1 MVLLFAGPAVAAPGT
16 AAPEERPPPGE
27 VDAFMERVFESRR
40 AAWKRLGDFDLGEIA
55 TWRIG
60 RAGELPVAA
69 SRVEYRW
76 SVRGGVALQSPV
88 AVDGVAVGDRHRR
101 AYERRFRHDERRRR
115 EGRDSRPRPLGREEL
130 QDRVDEILESDWEVS
145 AGRGLRR
152 RLAGDALLL
161 GDAAAAVALYTGDL
175 LEELGGVPAVGFAEA
190 LDRTEALLRLGE
202 QGRLSGGEAR
212 RALRGPLA
220 ALSDRL
226 DLHGEAGPDDAARF
240 LDLALRASLLESG
253 GTGPAGADARA
264 GEARRGGAAA
274 TGEAALVRVRERLA
288 AEAPIGGAG
297 PDFFPGHGVRL
308 DPDRVEPRFV
318 VDHHYYTDWTF
329 EPGRF
334 YLVGREAV
342 AGGEAL
348 RIEYYPLDARQA
360 PAGEEDGFEGE
371 DFGEEDFVDRV
382 VGSVHRRTLHTFRVD
397 PATLDLVEHTVEN
410 GGLPGF
416 PLRWLLRVDGFR
428 AEMALAPLAEDG
440 PLGEIR
446 MPKRVEV
453 RGSLSTGLGD
463 LEVVVTREFFDY
475 RRTAPADPILPAA
488 ILPDAVPPDPV
499 SPDAVSAEGIPPEP
513 VSPAAETAGSPEVA
527 PPSPSPAPGESP
539 SGLPGPGGAAEVRV
553 FGNAALADTEVLRL
567 AGLEP
572 GEVPAPGSEERVA
585 ARLRTSGRFGRVAV
599 RRRFRSL
606 TPGRE
611 PTTVFWVEERRT
623 VSARSSGSTPTR
635 REASPIPAPVVFPI
649 LNYDDGYGATYGA
662 RLTAPDPVGE
672 RSRLS
677 LPLSW
682 GGLRRAALE
691 FEVRPT
697 RGPFSLVRAGVS
709 ASERENPHYLLRD
722 RRSGFAVGA
731 ERRIG
736 ERWKFVGGAD
746 WSRVRFGDRR
756 ERLGAYR
763 LGLERD
769 TRSDRLFPRSG
780 AFLRAGWQGLRAAGG
795 PVVHRPHLDA
805 RGFVGLFGR
814 SVLAVRARYE
824 GASAP
829 LPPYARPLF
838 GGMDSVRGHRVG
850 AEAAD
855 RLAAASVELRSPL
868 NGPLEAHRWGVRLFY
883 DFGAVAAAGEK
894 FRRAPLRR
902 GLGAGVFLRA
912 PFLTLLL
919 DVASDLEGGGR
930 VHLSTTA
937 RF

>member
-1 MVLLFAGPAVAAPGT
+1 MLLFAGPAVAAAGN

-40 AAWKRLGDFDLGEIA
+40 AAWKRLGDFDLREIA

-130 QDRVDEILESDWEVS
+130 QDRVDEILESDWGVA

-152 RLAGDALLL
+152 RIAGDALLL
-161 GDAAAAVALYTGDL
+161 GDDAAAVALYTGDL

-220 ALSDRL
+220 ALSESL
-226 DLHGEAGPDDAARF
+226 DLHGEAGPDEAARF
-240 LDLALRASLLESG
+240 LDLASRASLLEPG
-253 GTGPAGADARA
+253 EPAPAGAS
-264 GEARRGGAAA
+264 
-274 TGEAALVRVRERLA
+274 A
-288 AEAPIGGAG
+288 AEAHRTGGTSAEGMDLVSVREWLAEAAELG
-297 PDFFPGHGVRL
+297 PADSDLVPGHGVRL

-348 RIEYYPLDARQA
+348 QIEYYPLDARQA
-360 PAGEEDGFEGE
+360 PAGEEDDFEGG

-475 RRTAPADPILPAA
+475 RRTEGAGA
-488 ILPDAVPPDPV
+488 ILPEASLPDPI
-499 SPDAVSAEGIPPEP
+499 STDAIRPGAPTPAVAADGSTEVVPVPSAR
-513 VSPAAETAGSPEVA
+513 AG
-527 PPSPSPAPGESP
+527 GGSP
-539 SGLPGPGGAAEVRV
+539 SGIPDDFVGAAEVRV
-553 FGNAALADTEVLRL
+553 FGNAALPYTEVIRL

-572 GEVPAPGSEERVA
+572 DEVPAPGSEDRVA
-585 ARLRTSGRFGRVAV
+585 ARLRASGRFGRVAV

-606 TPGRE
+606 TPGRA
-611 PTTVFWVEERRT
+611 PTTVIWVEERRT
-623 VSARSSGSTPTR
+623 VSAPSSGPTR
-635 REASPIPAPVVFPI
+635 PRRKASPIPAPVVFPI
-649 LNYDDGYGATYGA
+649 LNYADGYGVTYGA

-677 LPLSW
+677 VPLSW

-697 RGPFSLVRAGVS
+697 RGPFSVVRAGVS
-709 ASERENPHYLLRD
+709 ASERENPHYLLRE
-722 RRSGFAVGA
+722 RRTGFAVGA

-736 ERWKFVGGAD
+736 ERWRVLGGAD
-746 WSRVRFGDRR
+746 RSRVRFGDRS
-756 ERLGAYR
+756 ERLDAYR
-763 LGLERD
+763 LALERD

-780 AFLRAGWQGLRAAGG
+780 AFLRVGWEGLRPEGG
-795 PVVHRPHLDA
+795 PAIRRPHLDA

-814 SVLAVRARYE
+814 SVLALRARYE
-824 GASAP
+824 GANAP
-829 LPPYARPLF
+829 LPPYARPLL

-850 AEAAD
+850 AEASD

-868 NGPLEAHRWGVRLFY
+868 NDPLDPRKWGVRLFY
-883 DFGAVAAAGEK
+883 DFGAVAAAGEE
-894 FRRAPLRR
+894 FRRSPLRR

>member
-1 MVLLFAGPAVAAPGT
+1 
-16 AAPEERPPPGE
+16 
-27 VDAFMERVFESRR
+27 MERVFESRR
-40 AAWKRLGDFDLGEIA
+40 AAWKRLGDFDLREIA

-101 AYERRFRHDERRRR
+101 AYERLFRHDERRRR

-130 QDRVDEILESDWEVS
+130 QDRVDEILESDWGVA

-152 RLAGDALLL
+152 RIAGDALLL
-161 GDAAAAVALYTGDL
+161 GDDAAAVALYTGDL

-190 LDRTEALLRLGE
+190 LDRTEALLRMGE

-220 ALSDRL
+220 ALSESL
-226 DLHGEAGPDDAARF
+226 DLHGEAGPDEAARF

-264 GEARRGGAAA
+264 VEARRGDAAA
-274 TGEAALVRVRERLA
+274 TGEAAPVRVRERLA
-288 AEAPIGGAG
+288 AEAPVGGAG

-348 RIEYYPLDARQA
+348 QIEYYPLDARQA
-360 PAGEEDGFEGE
+360 RAGEEDDFEGE

-446 MPKRVEV
+446 MPNRVEV

-475 RRTAPADPILPAA
+475 RRTEGAGA
-488 ILPDAVPPDPV
+488 ILPEASLPNPISTDAIRPGAISPV
-499 SPDAVSAEGIPPEP
+499 SISP
-513 VSPAAETAGSPEVA
+513 VAAGSPEVV
-527 PPSPSPAPGESP
+527 PVPSARARGESP
-539 SGLPGPGGAAEVRV
+539 FGSPDDSGGAAEVRV
-553 FGNAALADTEVLRL
+553 FGNAALPDSEVLRL
-567 AGLEP
+567 AGIEP
-572 GEVPAPGSEERVA
+572 DEVPAPGSEDRVA
-585 ARLRTSGRFGRVAV
+585 DRLRASGRFGRVAV

-606 TPGRE
+606 TPGRA
-611 PTTVFWVEERRT
+611 PTTVIWVEERRT

-635 REASPIPAPVVFPI
+635 RKASPIPAPVVFPI
-649 LNYDDGYGATYGA
+649 LNYADGCGATYGA
-662 RLTAPDPVGE
+662 RLTALDPVGE

-677 LPLSW
+677 IPLSW

-691 FEVRPT
+691 FEARPT

-709 ASERENPHYLLRD
+709 ASERENPHYHLRE
-722 RRSGFAVGA
+722 RRTGFAVGA

-736 ERWKFVGGAD
+736 ERWRVLGGAD
-746 WSRVRFGDRR
+746 RSRVRFGDRS
-756 ERLGAYR
+756 ERLDAYR
-763 LGLERD
+763 LALERD

-780 AFLRAGWQGLRAAGG
+780 AFLRVGWEGLRSEGRPA
-795 PVVHRPHLDA
+795 VRRPHLDA

-814 SVLAVRARYE
+814 SVLALRARYE
-824 GASAP
+824 GANAP
-829 LPPYARPLF
+829 LPPYARSLL

-850 AEAAD
+850 AEASD
-855 RLAAASVELRSPL
+855 RLAAASVEVRSPL
-868 NGPLEAHRWGVRLFY
+868 NDPLDPRKWGVRLFY
-883 DFGAVAAAGEK
+883 DFGAVAAAGEE
-894 FRRAPLRR
+894 FRRSPLRR

-912 PFLTLLL
+912 PFITLLL
-919 DVASDLEGGGR
+919 DAASDLEGGGR
-930 VHLSTTA
+930 IHLSTTA

>member
-1 MVLLFAGPAVAAPGT
+1 
-16 AAPEERPPPGE
+16 
-27 VDAFMERVFESRR
+27 MERVFESRR
-40 AAWKRLGDFDLGEIA
+40 AAWKRLGDFDLREIA

-130 QDRVDEILESDWEVS
+130 QDRVDEILESDWGVA

-152 RLAGDALLL
+152 RIAGDALLL
-161 GDAAAAVALYTGDL
+161 GDDAAAVALYTGDL

-190 LDRTEALLRLGE
+190 LDRTEALLRMGE

-220 ALSDRL
+220 ALSESL
-226 DLHGEAGPDDAARF
+226 DLHGEAGPDEAARF
-240 LDLALRASLLESG
+240 LDLALRASLLDSG

-264 GEARRGGAAA
+264 VEARRGDAAA

-288 AEAPIGGAG
+288 AEAPVGGAG

-348 RIEYYPLDARQA
+348 QIEYYPLDARQA
-360 PAGEEDGFEGE
+360 PAGEEDDFEGG

-410 GGLPGF
+410 SGLPGF

-475 RRTAPADPILPAA
+475 RRTEGAGA
-488 ILPDAVPPDPV
+488 ILPEVSLPNPISTDAIRPGAISPV
-499 SPDAVSAEGIPPEP
+499 SISP
-513 VSPAAETAGSPEVA
+513 VAAGSPEVV
-527 PPSPSPAPGESP
+527 PVPSARARGESP
-539 SGLPGPGGAAEVRV
+539 FGSPDDSGGAAEVRV
-553 FGNAALADTEVLRL
+553 FGNAALPDSEVLRL
-567 AGLEP
+567 AGIEP
-572 GEVPAPGSEERVA
+572 DEVPAPGSEDRVA
-585 ARLRTSGRFGRVAV
+585 DRLRVSGRFGRVAV

-606 TPGRE
+606 TPGRA
-611 PTTVFWVEERRT
+611 PTTVIWVEERRT
-623 VSARSSGSTPTR
+623 VSAPSSGSTRPR
-635 REASPIPAPVVFPI
+635 RKASPIPAPVVFPI
-649 LNYDDGYGATYGA
+649 LNYADGYGVTYGA

-677 LPLSW
+677 VPLSW

-697 RGPFSLVRAGVS
+697 RGPFSVVRAGVS

-722 RRSGFAVGA
+722 RRTGFAVGA

-736 ERWKFVGGAD
+736 ERWRVLGGAD
-746 WSRVRFGDRR
+746 RSRVRFGDRS
-756 ERLGAYR
+756 ERLDAYR
-763 LGLERD
+763 LALERD

-780 AFLRAGWQGLRAAGG
+780 AFLRVGWEGLRPEGRPA
-795 PVVHRPHLDA
+795 VRRPHLDA

-814 SVLAVRARYE
+814 SVLALRARYE
-824 GASAP
+824 GANAP
-829 LPPYARPLF
+829 LPPYARPLL
-838 GGMDSVRGHRVG
+838 GGMDSVRGHCVG
-850 AEAAD
+850 AEASD

-868 NGPLEAHRWGVRLFY
+868 NDPLDPRKWGVRLFY
-883 DFGAVAAAGEK
+883 DFGAVAAAGEE
-894 FRRAPLRR
+894 FRRSPLRR

-912 PFLTLLL
+912 PFITLLL